1 MAWYA
6 LIWSQDTLPSVETN
20 LSFFFDNLN
29 DRDNNIEECGLD
41 MEFTVDMELLGKI
54 TSHDLKPNGSE
65 IKVTEENKEEY
76 LS

>member
-1 MAWYA
+1 
-6 LIWSQDTLPSVETN
+6 
-20 LSFFFDNLN
+20 
-29 DRDNNIEECGLD
+29 

>member
-1 MAWYA
+1 MYF
-6 LIWSQDTLPSVETN
+6 IMCNRSQCVYCRE
-20 LSFFFDNLN
+20 
-29 DRDNNIEECGLD
+29 NNIEECGLD
-41 MEFTVDMELLGKI
+41 MEFAVDMELLGKI